1 MGTLERFCLY
11 ADGWFAIKIV
21 WLSQHF
27 PSPLRTVGCCD
38 VCSTICLCAWLGPA
52 KGEALL
58 PIPSFRVRT
67 SYHFPASHLVPAY
80 QNQGSAVQDVLQ
92 IQPAAMSWSTST
104 PCVVFIWQKIHEAF
118 LMGPSPSMQILMVF
132 ERWQHTS
139 TSCLVQRLCQILRY
153 LHMLLFVCSSYCSL
167 ELPRLDPKRG
177 GKGGL
182 ARAEP
187 FYFHG
192 DPWLRCQENMVA
204 KLHWS

>member
-27 PSPLRTVGCCD
+27 PSPLRTVGCWD

-80 QNQGSAVQDVLQ
+80 QNQGSAVEDVLQ
-92 IQPAAMSWSTST
+92 IQPAMSWSTST
-104 PCVVFIWQKIHEAF
+104 PCVVFRQKIHAF
-118 LMGPSPSMQILMVF
+118 LMGPSPSMQILMV

-139 TSCLVQRLCQILRY
+139 TSLVQRLCQILRFICCF
-153 LHMLLFVCSSYCSL
+153 LFAVLIVPYCSL
-167 ELPRLDPKRG
+167 DLIPKG
-177 GKGGL
+177 VEK
-182 ARAEP
+182 E
-187 FYFHG
+187 
-192 DPWLRCQENMVA
+192 V
-204 KLHWS
+204 